1 MKTIQELEKAPW
13 KFDFHLAL
21 RRLDRAYPDRPSTG
35 SAPSPGEEPVRLGQ
49 DPSLAFAPSAI
60 QAFQS
65 PREGRPGRMRVAF
78 LGLFGTQGPLPLHY
92 TEHAR
97 DQLRGAGDRTFAA
110 FVDLFHHRLL
120 AFFQRAWAQSQPAV
134 GQDRPAANP
143 FVRYLGS
150 LGGFGFESMR
160 GRDPIPQHAKV
171 QFVAYLAGGARN
183 AEGLE
188 AIVRGYFAVPV
199 QVEEFIGE
207 WLEIPSEY
215 RWQLGRRRELSA
227 LGETTVVGARSFQR
241 SQKFRVALGPLSPAE
256 FESFLPGSSRLRAL
270 AALVRM
276 YVGDELGWDVRLRH
290 ESARRQ
296 QLRLGGGSRLGYNG
310 WLGANYRAG
319 VGSEDLLVP
328 APPRPVA

>member
-1 MKTIQELEKAPW
+1 MKAIEELEKAPW
-13 KFDFHLAL
+13 EFDFHLAL

-35 SAPSPGEEPVRLGQ
+35 SAHSPGEEPIRLGQ
-49 DPSLAFAPSAI
+49 DPSLAFAPAAI

-65 PREGRPGRMRVAF
+65 PRSGSPGRMRLAF

-134 GQDRPAANP
+134 GQDRPGSNP

-150 LGGFGFESMR
+150 LSGFGFESMR
-160 GRDPIPQHAKV
+160 ERDPIPQHAKV
-171 QFVAYLAGGARN
+171 QFVAHLAGGARN

-188 AIVRGYFAVPV
+188 AILQAYFAVPV
-199 QVEEFIGE
+199 VVEEFIGE

-215 RWQLGRRRELSA
+215 RWQLGRGRALSA
-227 LGETTVVGARSFQR
+227 LGETSVVGARSFQR
-241 SQKFRVALGPLSPAE
+241 SQKFRVALGPLSPSD
-256 FESFLPGSSRLRAL
+256 FQSFLPGTARLGAL

-276 YVGDELGWDVRLRH
+276 YVGDELEWDVRLRH
-290 ESARRQ
+290 ESERRQ
-296 QLRLGGGSRLGYNG
+296 QLRLGSGSRLGYNC

-319 VGSEDLLVP
+319 MGIEDLVVP
-328 APPRPVA
+328 APTRPVA